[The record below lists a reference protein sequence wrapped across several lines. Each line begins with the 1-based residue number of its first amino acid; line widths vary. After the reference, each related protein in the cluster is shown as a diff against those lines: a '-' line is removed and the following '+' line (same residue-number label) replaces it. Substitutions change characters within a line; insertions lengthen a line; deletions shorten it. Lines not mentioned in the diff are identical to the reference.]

1 MNNVNNL
8 YNRSFEVE
16 YVLHV
21 MASAAYN
28 VNLQLHTYHKSSSMC
43 IIQTLGSF
51 PMSKNW
57 GLSSPQCFAH
67 WEDKL
72 MSLLGVPPPSRMPTK
87 NQTKTI
93 SFNHSWYTLRNIYN
107 KCEVAGTYRK

>member
-1 MNNVNNL
+1 MFRRNHIITMNNVNNL

-16 YVLHV
+16 DVLHV

-51 PMSKNW
+51 PMSK
-57 GLSSPQCFAH
+57 
-67 WEDKL
+67 
-72 MSLLGVPPPSRMPTK
+72 T
-87 NQTKTI
+87 
-93 SFNHSWYTLRNIYN
+93 
-107 KCEVAGTYRK
+107 